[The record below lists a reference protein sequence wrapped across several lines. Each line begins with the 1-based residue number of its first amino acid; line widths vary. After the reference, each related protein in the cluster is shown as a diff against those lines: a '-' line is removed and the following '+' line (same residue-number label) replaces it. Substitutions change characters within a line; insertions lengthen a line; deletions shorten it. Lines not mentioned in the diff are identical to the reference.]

1 MSLLEVIMVG
11 MDLYT
16 CRRKCTVCTHKNE
29 ALHLPVHGE
38 WVYLKCKRK
47 KIQVSIKLAV
57 RLGKY
62 LLLLGIF
69 LMAQQNILVCKKK
82 KKKKRRKTKNAANTP
97 LSFSFTSTVTSVT
110 SNFLCF
116 DPEDSVVI

>member
-47 KIQVSIKLAV
+47 KIEVSIKLAV

-69 LMAQQNILVCKKK
+69 SWLNKTFLYVKKK
-82 KKKKRRKTKNAANTP
+82 KEEKQKMQQTH
-97 LSFSFTSTVTSVT
+97 L
-110 SNFLCF
+110 
-116 DPEDSVVI
+116 